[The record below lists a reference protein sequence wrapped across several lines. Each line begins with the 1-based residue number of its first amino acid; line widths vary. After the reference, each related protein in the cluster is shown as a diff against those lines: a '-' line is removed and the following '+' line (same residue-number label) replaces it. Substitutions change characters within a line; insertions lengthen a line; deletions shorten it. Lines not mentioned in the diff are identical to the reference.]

1 MSLADVSSIFMNR
14 NAAMH
19 RHPIHQG
26 AIPHAQLS
34 GKIGRRSGV
43 ALLLVL
49 WVIGLLSLIV
59 ISFAW
64 DAKLEG
70 NVASFARRQARAESL
85 ARSGVEIAKM
95 LLAKKAGITGE
106 EEDET
111 RDKDRWYQ
119 GASDLHFGGS
129 IRHVEEVGDGSI
141 TVNIEPV
148 ETRRNINKLKDED
161 WERTFEN
168 ILGLPDEY
176 WPVLID
182 SFADWIDTDDIPSND
197 GAETDDYY
205 ATLDK
210 PYSAKNGPLDTIREL
225 LLVRGFTEP
234 ILTGGILNPED
245 PKSSQIMVSNGVERL
260 FSVFGDGTLN
270 INALPRNDI
279 MPLLTLPGIDTIAAN
294 AILDERDNPS
304 AGVENERDDTRFKDL
319 EDFRRRCSE
328 FIDDEEAYGMI
339 SFEPNYFKIE
349 SVGQV
354 GLATRRIEATVCI
367 SDKDFTIIRW
377 QEEP

>member
-1 MSLADVSSIFMNR
+1 MRQAS
-14 NAAMH
+14 
-19 RHPIHQG
+19 
-26 AIPHAQLS
+26 
-34 GKIGRRSGV
+34 RRSGV

-59 ISFAW
+59 VSFAW

-70 NVASFARRQARAESL
+70 NVASFARKQARAESL
-85 ARSGVEIAKM
+85 ARSGVEIARM
-95 LLAKKAGITGE
+95 LLAKKSEITGN
-106 EEDET
+106 EEDED

-119 GASDLHFGGS
+119 VASDLHFGGS
-129 IRHVEEVGDGSI
+129 IHHVEKVGDDSI
-141 TVNIEPV
+141 TIRIEPV
-148 ETRRNINKLKDED
+148 ETQRNINKLKDED
-161 WERTFEN
+161 WERTFEK

-182 SFADWIDTDDIPSND
+182 SFADWIDTDDNPRND

-205 ATLDK
+205 STLEK

-225 LLVRGFTEP
+225 LLIRGFTEP

-245 PKSSQIMVSNGVERL
+245 PKPSQITISNGVERL

-270 INALPRNDI
+270 VNALSRNNI
-279 MPLLTLPGIDTIAAN
+279 LPLLTLPGIDAIAAN
-294 AILDERDNPS
+294 AILEERDTPAN
-304 AGVENERDDTRFKDL
+304 GVENERDDTRFKDL
-319 EDFRRRCSE
+319 ADFRSRCSD
-328 FIDDEEAYGMI
+328 FIDEEEAYGMV
-339 SFEPNYFKIE
+339 SFEPNYFKVE

-354 GLATRRIEATVCI
+354 GLATRRIEAIACI
-367 SDKDFTIIRW
+367 SDKDFTIVRW